1 MIGCFALGSFLLLA
15 ILIRY
20 LHSRI
25 TLASW
30 NVRYGQATSGTPSGT
45 NGTRSGNRPGTAQAP
60 RPLKRTIYDKWLV
73 LRFSVAF
80 AALRC
85 VTAPPPCRHPLP
97 SLPQLAPSH

>member
-1 MIGCFALGSFLLLA
+1 MVFCFAAGGFMLIA

-20 LHSRI
+20 IHSRL

-30 NVRYGQATSGTPSGT
+30 NVRYGQKSGAAHSAPMSGA
-45 NGTRSGNRPGTAQAP
+45 GAPP

-80 AALRC
+80 AALRS
-85 VTAPPPCRHPLP
+85 VLP
-97 SLPQLAPSH
+97 FLLSLIHI

>member
-1 MIGCFALGSFLLLA
+1 VIGCFALGMLLLFG

-20 LHSRI
+20 MHSRL

-30 NVRYGQATSGTPSGT
+30 NVRYGQATSGTRSGT
-45 NGTRSGNRPGTAQAP
+45 NGTRSATRPGTAQAP

-85 VTAPPPCRHPLP
+85 ASLSIPLP
-97 SLPQLAPSH
+97 TPYLPNRNPSH